1 MYKAG
6 DLRRRGKRPKVKR
19 SCAKSS
25 IYIQWVVVKVNLQV
39 GRPSVNVFGIYTK
52 GYQHDL

>member
-19 SCAKSS
+19 SCTKSS
-25 IYIQWVVVKVNLQV
+25 IYIQWVEVKVNLQV
-39 GRPSVNVFGIYTK
+39 GRPSVNIFGIYTK
-52 GYQHDL
+52 GYQQNL